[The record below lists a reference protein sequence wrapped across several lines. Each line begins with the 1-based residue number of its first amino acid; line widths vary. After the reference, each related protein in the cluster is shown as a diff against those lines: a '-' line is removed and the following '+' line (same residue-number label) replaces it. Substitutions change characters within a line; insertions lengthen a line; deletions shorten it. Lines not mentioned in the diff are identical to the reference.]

1 MAAKVFPFP
10 TLVLNP
16 VEIALLQQY
25 EEEVDRIYQE
35 IIESGIPDE
44 VAIELLQELEK

>member
-10 TLVLNP
+10 IVINP
-16 VEIALLQQY
+16 VEIAILQEY
-25 EEEVDRIYQE
+25 DEEVDRIYQE